1 MTVKNPNIAIDGP
14 AAGGKT
20 TVAKILAS
28 HLGLVYLDTGAMYRA
43 SAYEA
48 LKNGID
54 IHDSAAVEKMTVAM
68 HLDMQ
73 PDAASAAGHK
83 MIANGEDI
91 TSELHSPEVSTAVS
105 VVAAIPAVRRDMVR
119 RQQEFA
125 ARGGVVMAGRDIGSV
140 VMPNAE
146 LKFYLDADLKER
158 ARRRFADMQ
167 ASGRDI
173 TLEEVEQQLAER
185 DYQDSHRAD
194 SPLCIAPGAEVI
206 DCSKISADKVA
217 AIIEKKYQELTNV

>member
-1 MTVKNPNIAIDGP
+1 MTVKKPNIAIDGP

-28 HLGLVYLDTGAMYRA
+28 RLGLVYLDTGAMYRA
-43 SAYEA
+43 SAFEA
-48 LKNGID
+48 LKSGID
-54 IHDSAAVEKMTVAM
+54 IHDDAAVEKMTQAM

-83 MIANGEDI
+83 IIANSEDI
-91 TSELHSPEVSTAVS
+91 TSALHSPEVSEAVS

-119 RQQEFA
+119 RQKEFA
-125 ARGGVVMAGRDIGSV
+125 ERGGVVMAGRDIGSV
-140 VMPNAE
+140 VLPNAE
-146 LKFYLDADLKER
+146 LKYYLDAELKER

-167 ASGRDI
+167 ASGHNI
-173 TLEEVEQQLAER
+173 TLEEIEKQLAER

-206 DCSKISADKVA
+206 DCSKISADEVA
-217 AIIEKKYQELTNV
+217 AIIEKDYRELTNV